1 MRDELAGKIAIVTG
15 TSGIALATIKRLAE
29 GGAYVAACG
38 IDPAANQ
45 AAVAATDGLDVAIT
59 ELDLTDDPALTSWIE
74 GVIAD
79 KGGIDILVNCAGI
92 QTYGDIETTTPE
104 HWDRVMAVNLRAC
117 YMTSHLCAPSMRE
130 RGGGAII
137 HVASVQGY
145 ANQNKVLAYATA
157 KGAQHVLTRAM
168 AVDCA
173 QHGIRVNSVS
183 PGSVRTPIL
192 ELSARELD
200 EEGVGMEEMI
210 RRFGLS
216 HPIGR
221 VAQAEEVAEVIAFLA
236 GPRSSF
242 CAGADFVVDG
252 ALLAGIGV

>member
-1 MRDELAGKIAIVTG
+1 MDDEFAGKVAVVTG
-15 TSGIALATIKRLAE
+15 TSGIALATIKRLASA
-29 GGAYVAACG
+29 GAKVAAVG
-38 IDPAANQ
+38 IDPEANRI
-45 AAVAATDGLDVAIT
+45 AETETEGLDVTIT
-59 ELDLTDDPALTSWIE
+59 ELDLTDDPALTAWINGLIDGAG
-74 GVIAD
+74 GV
-79 KGGIDILVNCAGI
+79 DILVNCAGI
-92 QTYGDIETTTPE
+92 QTYGTIETTTPE

-145 ANQNKVLAYATA
+145 ANQNEVLAYATA

-173 QHGIRVNSVS
+173 KHGIRVNSVS

-200 EEGVGMEEMI
+200 TEGVGLEEMI
-210 RRFGLS
+210 RRFGTS

-221 VAQAEEVAEVIAFLA
+221 VAMPEEVAEVIAFLA
-236 GPRSSF
+236 SPRASF
-242 CAGADFVVDG
+242 CVGADYVVDG
-252 ALLAGIGV
+252 ALLAGLGV

>member
-1 MRDELAGKIAIVTG
+1 MTDELAGKVAIVTG
-15 TSGIALATIKRLAE
+15 TSGIALATIKRLA
-29 GGAYVAACG
+29 GDGAHVAAAG
-38 IDPAANQ
+38 VDPEANRAAK
-45 AAVAATDGLDVAIT
+45 AATDGLDVAIA
-59 ELDLTDDPALTSWIE
+59 ELDLTDDPALTHWIE
-74 GVIAD
+74 GIVAD
-79 KGGIDILVNCAGI
+79 KGGVDILVNCAGI
-92 QTYGDIETTTPE
+92 QTYGDIETTTPDQ
-104 HWDRVMAVNLRAC
+104 WDRVMAINLRAC
-117 YMTSHLCAPSMRE
+117 YMTSHLCAPSMRL
-130 RGGGAII
+130 RGGGSII

-145 ANQNKVLAYATA
+145 ANQNNVLAYATA

-173 QHGIRVNSVS
+173 RHGIRVNSVS

-200 EEGVGMEEMI
+200 SEGVGMEEMI
-210 RRFGLS
+210 RRFGAS

-221 VAQAEEVAEVIAFLA
+221 VARPEEVAEVIAFLA

-252 ALLAGIGV
+252 ALLAGLGV